1 MRVPGFLVR
10 QFHVGDSLKS
20 EGDGFSIQARNPLG
34 DGTLVKIGR
43 VSVDGHEVEAGA
55 ITAIREGEDVVHRA
69 ADVSS
74 AAPVT
79 FRKGD
84 VVTFHVAGHPLSPG
98 KHRFEIEVFE
108 LNMGRLHL
116 AFDDTLAP
124 PT

>member
-10 QFHVGDSLKS
+10 QFHVGGSLRS
-20 EGDGFSIQARNPLG
+20 EGDGFSIQARNPIG

-43 VSVDGHEVEAGA
+43 ISVDGHVVEPGD
-55 ITAIREGEDVVHRA
+55 ITATREGEEGVHLA
-69 ADVSS
+69 GDVSQTS
-74 AAPVT
+74 PVT

-84 VVTFHVAGHPLSPG
+84 VVTFHVKGHPLAPG

-116 AFDDTLAP
+116 AFDDTLASP
-124 PT
+124 A

>member
-10 QFHVGDSLKS
+10 QFHVGGSLRS
-20 EGDGFSIQARNPLG
+20 EGDGFSIQARNPIG

-43 VSVDGHEVEAGA
+43 ISVDDHVVEP
-55 ITAIREGEDVVHRA
+55 EDIAATRDGDEAVHRA
-69 ADVSS
+69 ADVSQAS
-74 AAPVT
+74 PVT

-84 VVTFHVAGHPLSPG
+84 VVTFHIKGHPLAPG

-116 AFDDTLAP
+116 AFEDILAP
-124 PT
+124 PA